1 MDISEKMKEL
11 KRQILTVSHENQ
23 EGHIPTAFSI
33 LDILYVLYNDVM
45 NVDPENPKMPGRDRL
60 VVSKGHASIGM
71 YAVMADR
78 GYFPKE
84 EVATYCKFG
93 SRLGGHP
100 DRNKVPGIEV
110 STGSLGHGF
119 PLAIGIAMGMK
130 INHASG
136 TVYVIA
142 GDGEMNEGTMWE
154 SVLLAKQHNLSN
166 LVFILDYNHSGDRA
180 IDLGDMQEKFKTFG
194 WETISV
200 DGHDHEA
207 LTKALVPPIGDAP
220 KAVIANTIK
229 GYGCP
234 MIENNPAWHHRS
246 PNDEEYK
253 QLMEELA

>member
-1 MDISEKMKEL
+1 MNMTEKMRDLRK
-11 KRQILTVSHENQ
+11 QILTVSHTNQ

-45 NVDPENPKMPGRDRL
+45 DIDPQKPEKPIRDRL
-60 VVSKGHASIGM
+60 IVSKGHASIGI

-84 EVATYCKFG
+84 ELMTYCRFG

-100 DRNKVPGIEV
+100 DRNKIPGVDV

-119 PLAIGIAMGMK
+119 PLAVGVAMGMRIK
-130 INHASG
+130 NTPG
-136 TVYVIA
+136 VVYVIV

-154 SVLLAKQHNLSN
+154 SVLLAKEHNLSN
-166 LVFILDYNHSGDRA
+166 LVCILDYNHSGDRA
-180 IDLGDMQEKFKTFG
+180 INLGDMEQKFTAFG
-194 WETISV
+194 WETVSV
-200 DGHDHEA
+200 DGHDHTA
-207 LTKALVPPIGDAP
+207 LTNALHPPVGDAP
-220 KAVIANTIK
+220 KMVIANTIK

-253 QLMEELA
+253 QMMEDLR